1 MKFFNTAKG
10 EKETFY
16 SAKRNIGLYICG
28 PTVYSDTHLG
38 HAKSYVSFDVLKR
51 WLIYKG
57 YEVTH
62 IQNFTDVSDETA
74 LGASKEGVDEFT
86 FTQKYEK
93 EFLEKMSLLSNTPA
107 TKYTR
112 ASEFVHQIAQ
122 ETKKLLDAGEA
133 YQTNEGIFV
142 RIKQEEHGK
151 LLRVDLEDSLAEAT
165 SDVNSGPKESPH
177 DTLLWGPP
185 LDGGE
190 IWQFDGLPPGRPGW
204 HLECTIMSSSE
215 LELPIDI
222 HWGGIDLIYPHH
234 ETEMILAEK
243 IGLSSYCDFWM
254 HNGLM
259 EDAEGKLSKSRG
271 ERITL
276 EEVFEECPPASLR
289 FYLLSYHYRDFT
301 PYTPSALLEACNE
314 AEKLGINAVDCM
326 IVDPTDPREDEELVS
341 LVSEF
346 EEALADDLDTPRA
359 LKVLRKLDKIAGKRL
374 RDNNN
379 LGSVSGMYSIFECV
393 LGLFSN

>member
-1 MKFFNTAKG
+1 MRFFNTATGK
-10 EKETFY
+10 KEDFV
-16 SAKRNIGLYICG
+16 SASKNLGLYICG

-51 WLIYKG
+51 WLGYRG
-57 YEVTH
+57 YEVRH

-74 LGASKEGVDEFT
+74 LGASKEGIDELEFTKKYEDEF
-86 FTQKYEK
+86 
-93 EFLEKMSLLSNTPA
+93 LDKMKLLSNTPA

-112 ASEFVHQIAQ
+112 ASDFVKQIAE

-133 YQTNEGIFV
+133 YQTDDGIFL

-151 LLRVDLEDSLAEAT
+151 LLGANLEQSLAEGT
-165 SDVNSGPKESPH
+165 SEVDSGPKDSPH

-185 LDGGE
+185 LGGGN
-190 IWQFDGLPPGRPGW
+190 IWKFEGLPAGRPGW
-204 HLECTIMSSSE
+204 HLECTLMSSSE
-215 LELPIDI
+215 LDLPIDI

-243 IGLSSYCDFWM
+243 VGLGNYCDFWM

-276 EEVFEECPPASLR
+276 EEVFEDCPPAALR
-289 FYLLSYHYRDFT
+289 FYLLSHHYREFT
-301 PYTPSALLEACNE
+301 PYSPDGLLAACQE
-314 AEKLGINAVDCM
+314 GERLGVNAVDCM
-326 IVDPTDPREDEELVS
+326 IVDPTDPINDEETAPLVS
-341 LVSEF
+341 RF
-346 EEALADDLDTPRA
+346 EEALDDDLDTPKA
-359 LKVLRKLDKIAGKRL
+359 LDVLRELDVIAGNRL
-374 RDNNN
+374 KNKGNIAPI
-379 LGSVSGMYSIFECV
+379 SGMYSIFQCV
-393 LGLFSN
+393 LGVFS

>member
-10 EKETFY
+10 EKETFH
-16 SAKRNIGLYICG
+16 SDKKNIGLYICG

-51 WLIYKG
+51 WLIFKG

-74 LGASKEGVDEFT
+74 LGASKEGIDEFT

-93 EFLEKMSLLSNTPA
+93 EFLEKMSLLSNIPA

-133 YQTNEGIFV
+133 YQTNEGIFL

-165 SDVNSGPKESPH
+165 SEVNSGPKESPH

-259 EDAEGKLSKSRG
+259 EDADGKLSKSRG

-276 EEVFEECPPASLR
+276 GQVFEDCPPAALR
-289 FYLLSYHYRDFT
+289 FYLLSHHYREFT
-301 PYTPSALLEACNE
+301 PYSPEGLLKACKE
-314 AEKLGINAVDCM
+314 GERLGVNAVDCM
-326 IVDPTDPREDEELVS
+326 VVDPSDPRKDDEIFPLLSMFED
-341 LVSEF
+341 
-346 EEALADDLDTPRA
+346 ALDDDLDTPKA
-359 LKVLRKLDKIAGKRL
+359 LDVLRDLDKIASERL
-374 RDNNN
+374 ESGENVSS
-379 LGSVSGMYSIFECV
+379 LSGMYRIFQRV
-393 LGLFSN
+393 LGVFS

>member
-10 EKETFY
+10 EKETFH
-16 SAKRNIGLYICG
+16 SDKKNVGLYICG

-93 EFLEKMSLLSNTPA
+93 EFLEKMNLLSNTPA

-165 SDVNSGPKESPH
+165 SEVNSGPKESPH

-190 IWQFDGLPPGRPGW
+190 IWQVDGLPPGRPGW

-259 EDAEGKLSKSRG
+259 EDADGKLSKSRG
-271 ERITL
+271 ERISL
-276 EEVFEECPPASLR
+276 GQVFEDCPPAALR
-289 FYLLSYHYRDFT
+289 FYLLSHHYREFT
-301 PYTPSALLEACNE
+301 PYSPEGLLEACQE
-314 AEKLGINAVDCM
+314 GERLGINAVDCV
-326 IVDPTDPREDEELVS
+326 IVDPTDPREDEELAP
-341 LVSEF
+341 LVSRF
-346 EEALADDLDTPRA
+346 EEALDDDLDTPKA
-359 LKVLRKLDKIAGKRL
+359 LNVLRDLDKIAGERL
-374 RDNNN
+374 KSSED
-379 LGSVSGMYSIFECV
+379 LGSVSGMYRIFQRV
-393 LGLFSN
+393 LGVFS